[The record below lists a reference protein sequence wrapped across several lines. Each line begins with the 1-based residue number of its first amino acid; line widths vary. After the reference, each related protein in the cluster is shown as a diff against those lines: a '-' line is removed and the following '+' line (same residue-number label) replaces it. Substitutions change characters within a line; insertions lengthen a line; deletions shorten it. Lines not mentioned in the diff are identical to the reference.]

1 MLKKSYINS
10 ALLFFRVSLSICFM
24 THGYGKFLKFLNGN
38 FEFAD
43 PLGVGPIP
51 SLLFAVLG
59 EFIAPILII
68 IGYQTRLAS
77 IFSIITAGVITFVVH
92 SDDPFKTQEK
102 ALLFL
107 IGFVFLYL
115 TGPGK
120 YSLKS
125 TD

>member
-10 ALLFFRVSLSICFM
+10 ALLFYRVALSLCFM
-24 THGYGKFLKFLNGN
+24 SHGYGKFLKLLNGN

-51 SLLFAVLG
+51 SLLFTVLG
-59 EFIAPILII
+59 EFVAPLFILL
-68 IGYQTRLAS
+68 GYHMRLAS
-77 IFSIITAGVITFVVH
+77 LFSIITAGVITFVVH
-92 SDDPFKTQEK
+92 ADDPFKTQEK

-115 TGPGK
+115 AGPGK
-120 YSLKS
+120 YSLKKH
-125 TD
+125 